1 MIANLMLITLIF
13 GVLLIAVMLIM
24 GNTGSY
30 RDDDD
35 YF

>member
-1 MIANLMLITLIF
+1 MLAVLIF

-24 GNTGSY
+24 GGTGSY